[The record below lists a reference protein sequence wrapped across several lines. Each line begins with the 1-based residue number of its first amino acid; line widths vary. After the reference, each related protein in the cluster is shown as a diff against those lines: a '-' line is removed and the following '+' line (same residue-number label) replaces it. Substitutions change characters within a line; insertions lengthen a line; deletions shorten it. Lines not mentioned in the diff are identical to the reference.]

1 MIVENRGIFLA
12 MTNKSR
18 HYYCFSTVAN
28 KSKFMGKSW
37 SRFQAD
43 SALLPLFA
51 LSLQLDAVKYE
62 SDARCVSKRIDWS
75 PCNPCFHHWYS
86 CLNSTHC
93 TTLGLHS
100 LLNVVQLLDLV
111 TKKICHIHGSQSVWM
126 WVNCIH
132 RSTRRVHQNTSTV
145 RLDWADLY
153 NWENLCHFCH
163 TFYEFAP

>member
-62 SDARCVSKRIDWS
+62 SDARCVSNIIDWS
-75 PCNPCFHHWYS
+75 QCNPCFHHWYS
-86 CLNSTHC
+86 FKQAWTQLNC
-93 TTLGLHS
+93 TTPGLRS
-100 LLNVVQLLDLV
+100 LLNVVQLLNMV
-111 TKKICHIHGSQSVWM
+111 TKYVMCVLIVYIVQQGGS
-126 WVNCIH
+126 IK
-132 RSTRRVHQNTSTV
+132 RRP
-145 RLDWADLY
+145 LWGMIEPIY
-153 NWENLCHFCH
+153 
-163 TFYEFAP
+163 